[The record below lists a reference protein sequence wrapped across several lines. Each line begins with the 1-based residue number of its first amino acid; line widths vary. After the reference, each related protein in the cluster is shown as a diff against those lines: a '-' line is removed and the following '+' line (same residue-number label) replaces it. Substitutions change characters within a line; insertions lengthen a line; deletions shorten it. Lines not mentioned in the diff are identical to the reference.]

1 MAPSKSH
8 RSRVKRHGLKR
19 KTIARKKAKEQTKNT
34 SLSRISPI
42 SFTVSA
48 SHPSSA
54 TSAKP
59 LLGTIIPPA
68 LIEEPPANS
77 SVCVCQTPDNTMMQ
91 QNGVNTVKPKMKS
104 FINKSA
110 AKIVGNGYLKNA
122 LQKRK
127 RTRRLSVKYG
137 LSKNKEI
144 VKASGYKLQ
153 DFTIFGRN
161 YSKIY
166 NM

>member
-8 RSRVKRHGLKR
+8 KSWVKRHGLKR
-19 KTIARKKAKEQTKNT
+19 KIIARRKAKGQTKNT
-34 SLSRISPI
+34 SLSRILLK

-48 SHPSSA
+48 SHPSST
-54 TSAKP
+54 TSAEA
-59 LLGTIIPPA
+59 LLGTIIPPV
-68 LIEEPPANS
+68 LIEEPSANS
-77 SVCVCQTPDNTMMQ
+77 SVCVCQAPDNTMMQ

-110 AKIVGNGYLKNA
+110 EKIIGNGYLKNT

-161 YSKIY
+161 YSKIC